1 MGAIRLLKG
10 ETIVP
15 SFDENGL
22 SRVPLMPDANE
33 EAKLFECAL
42 QKGKTWQPPLY
53 GAGEK
58 IQMFFFTAGSGY
70 VTTETR
76 AWNIAQGVF
85 IPDYDREKVAIHAGT
100 EEVRFLQIIGDLD
113 DYDRMTM
120 ARYCVKFPRFR
131 RFEDC
136 VQYTEGFT
144 GDAGSNVTSRLL
156 LEGRHCG
163 RWSMGWNHGIGPS
176 FIGQHIHPHLLQW
189 YYVLPDGFFTYLA
202 DGKEEDMGPGSLS
215 YTEKNTWH
223 GSKTDA
229 GKNIIYIWLELAPDG
244 YPEGPDGFPGL

>member
-100 EEVRFLQIIGDLD
+100 DL
-113 DYDRMTM
+113 
-120 ARYCVKFPRFR
+120 
-131 RFEDC
+131 
-136 VQYTEGFT
+136 G
-144 GDAGSNVTSRLL
+144 
-156 LEGRHCG
+156 
-163 RWSMGWNHGIGPS
+163 
-176 FIGQHIHPHLLQW
+176 
-189 YYVLPDGFFTYLA
+189 LA
-202 DGKEEDMGPGSLS
+202 DRRMFRIPGGAAPGPRRCPRCR
-215 YTEKNTWH
+215 WR
-223 GSKTDA
+223 
-229 GKNIIYIWLELAPDG
+229 
-244 YPEGPDGFPGL
+244 